1 MEGSVILGDL
11 CFLAAV
17 VLGSK
22 SIFFIWFWFCVGFF
36 VWLVV
41 VWFLFLFYIV
51 TFRLISK

>member
-22 SIFFIWFWFCVGFF
+22 SIFFYLVLVLCGFF
-36 VWLVV
+36 CLVGCGLV
-41 VWFLFLFYIV
+41 LVFVLYSYF
-51 TFRLISK
+51 